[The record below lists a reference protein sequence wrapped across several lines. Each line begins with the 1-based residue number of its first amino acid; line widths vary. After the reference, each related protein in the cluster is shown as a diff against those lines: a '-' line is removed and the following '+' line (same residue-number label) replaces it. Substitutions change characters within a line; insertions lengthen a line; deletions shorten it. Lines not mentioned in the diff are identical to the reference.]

1 MAKTTMTV
9 SPIAAFTP
17 VIASVVP
24 VVSLAAVP
32 ALVALMV
39 LRMLTINAPEDAET
53 FPAAS
58 VAVAVMLS
66 APALTVVVVVML

>member
-1 MAKTTMTV
+1 MPKTTMTV

-17 VIASVVP
+17 VIAKEVP

-39 LRMLTINAPEDAET
+39 SRMLTINAPEEAET

-58 VAVAVMLS
+58 VAVAVMLCV
-66 APALTVVVVVML
+66 PALRALVAML